1 MGYST
6 MTAIDNVQGFTS
18 NPDGVGNNYLA
29 KIMVASGKLAS
40 PDLSRGTISS
50 VKVQAFGDTVTFT
63 GCDSYR
69 LIEVTVDMPNAGE
82 WLALPNGKEL
92 AKASSF
98 VKGQGTATFILADN
112 QLVISSGKGSVN
124 VHGLNPNGHALYP
137 NVEQLFTVGSIGQL
151 WPDGSVNYNGDLLG
165 ETLSLIADIV
175 DHDGKGSTGGHVTIE
190 RLVPRA
196 IITAE
201 RDGIKVRATL
211 MPLRK

>member
-1 MGYST
+1 

-29 KIMVASGKLAS
+29 KILVAAGKLAS
-40 PDLSRGTISS
+40 PNLARGTISS

-63 GCDSYR
+63 GCDQYR

-124 VHGLNPNGHALYP
+124 VHGLNPYNHSEYP
-137 NVEQLFTVGSIGQL
+137 NVEQLFTVGSIGEL
-151 WPDGSVNYNGDLLG
+151 WPAGSVNYNGNRFG

-175 DHDGKGSTGGHVTIE
+175 DQGGKDSTGGHVTIE
-190 RLVPRA
+190 RLMPRA

>member
-1 MGYST
+1 

-29 KIMVASGKLAS
+29 KVLVASGKLAS
-40 PDLSRGTISS
+40 PDINRGTISS

-69 LIEVTVDMPNAGE
+69 LIEVTVDMPHAGE

-98 VKGQGTATFILADN
+98 VKGQGTATFILADS

-124 VHGLNPNGHALYP
+124 VYGLNPNNHSVYP
-137 NVEQLFTVGSIGQL
+137 NVEQLFDYGNDSSG
-151 WPDGSVNYNGDLLG
+151 WPESTVNYNGDLLG
-165 ETLSLIADIV
+165 ETLSLISDIV
-175 DHDGKGSTGGHVTIE
+175 DHGGKGSTGGHVTIE

>member
-1 MGYST
+1 
-6 MTAIDNVQGFTS
+6 MTVIDNVQGFTS

-40 PDLSRGTISS
+40 PDLARGTISS

-124 VHGLNPNGHALYP
+124 VYGLNPNGHALYP
-137 NVEQLFTVGSIGQL
+137 NVEQLFNYGNDSSG
-151 WPDGSVNYNGDLLG
+151 WPESTVNYNGDLLG
-165 ETLSLIADIV
+165 ETLSLISDIV
-175 DHDGKGSTGGHVTIE
+175 DHGGKGSTGGHVTIE

>member
-6 MTAIDNVQGFTS
+6 MTVIDNVQGFTS
-18 NPDGVGNNYLA
+18 SPDGVGNNYLA

-40 PDLSRGTISS
+40 PDLNRGNISS

-69 LIEVTVDMPNAGE
+69 LIEITVDMPNAGE
-82 WLALPNGKEL
+82 WVSLPNGKQF

-124 VHGLNPNGHALYP
+124 VDDLAPYLSTVYP
-137 NVEQLFTVGSIGQL
+137 NVEQLFNYGLADSG
-151 WPDGSVNYNGDLLG
+151 WPETTVNYNGNLLG
-165 ETLSLIADIV
+165 ETLSLMADIV
-175 DHDGKGSTGGHVTIE
+175 DHGGKGSTGGHVTIE

>member
-1 MGYST
+1 

-29 KIMVASGKLAS
+29 KIMVATGKLAS
-40 PDLSRGTISS
+40 PDINRGTISS

-63 GCDSYR
+63 GCDSFR
-69 LIEVTVDMPNAGE
+69 LIEATVDMPNAGE

-124 VHGLNPNGHALYP
+124 VYGLNPNNHSAYP
-137 NVEQLFTVGSIGQL
+137 NVEQLFTVGSIGEL
-151 WPDGSVNYNGDLLG
+151 WPAGSVNYNGNLLG
-165 ETLSLIADIV
+165 ETLSLMADIV
-175 DHDGKGSTGGHVTIE
+175 DHGGKGSTGGHVTIE
-190 RLVPRA
+190 RLMPRA

>member
-1 MGYST
+1 

-124 VHGLNPNGHALYP
+124 VYGLNVDIHGIYP
-137 NVEQLFTVGSIGQL
+137 NVDQLFDYGIDASG
-151 WPDGSVNYNGDLLG
+151 WPETTVNYNGDLLG

-175 DHDGKGSTGGHVTIE
+175 DHGGKGSTGGHVTIE

>member
-1 MGYST
+1 
-6 MTAIDNVQGFTS
+6 MTVIDNVQGFTS

-29 KIMVASGKLAS
+29 KILVASGKLAS
-40 PDLSRGTISS
+40 PDISRGTISS

-69 LIEVTVDMPNAGE
+69 LIEVTVDMPNVGE

-98 VKGQGTATFILADN
+98 VKGQSTATFILADN

-124 VHGLNPNGHALYP
+124 VQGLNVDIYGIYP
-137 NVEQLFTVGSIGQL
+137 NVDQLFDYGI
-151 WPDGSVNYNGDLLG
+151 DGSGWPESTVNYNGDLLG

-175 DHDGKGSTGGHVTIE
+175 DHGGKGSTGGHVTIE

>member
-1 MGYST
+1 
-6 MTAIDNVQGFTS
+6 MTVINNVQGFTS

-40 PDLSRGTISS
+40 PDISRGIISS

-63 GCDSYR
+63 GCDSFR
-69 LIEVTVDMPNAGE
+69 LIEATVDMPNAGE

-98 VKGQGTATFILADN
+98 VKGQGTATFILADS

-124 VHGLNPNGHALYP
+124 VYGLNPNGHALYP
-137 NVEQLFTVGSIGQL
+137 NVEQLFNYGNDSSG
-151 WPDGSVNYNGDLLG
+151 WPESTVNYNGDLLG
-165 ETLSLIADIV
+165 ETLSLISDIV
-175 DHDGKGSTGGHVTIE
+175 DHGGKGATGGKVTIE

-196 IITAE
+196 FITAA

-211 MPLRK
+211 MPLK

>member
-1 MGYST
+1 

-29 KIMVASGKLAS
+29 KVLVASGKLAS
-40 PDLSRGTISS
+40 PDISRGTISS

-124 VHGLNPNGHALYP
+124 VQGLNVDIYGIYP
-137 NVEQLFTVGSIGQL
+137 NVDQLFDYGI
-151 WPDGSVNYNGDLLG
+151 DGSGWPESTVNYNGDLLG

-175 DHDGKGSTGGHVTIE
+175 DHGGKGATGGHVTIE

>member
-1 MGYST
+1 
-6 MTAIDNVQGFTS
+6 MTVIDNVQGFTS

-40 PDLSRGTISS
+40 PDISRGTISS

-98 VKGQGTATFILADN
+98 VKGQTTATFILADN

-124 VHGLNPNGHALYP
+124 VQGLNPYGHAEYP
-137 NVEQLFTVGSIGQL
+137 NVARLFTWDNDASG
-151 WPDGSVNYNGDLLG
+151 WPENTVNYNGDLLG
-165 ETLSLIADIV
+165 ETLSLMSDIV
-175 DHDGKGSTGGHVTIE
+175 DYGGKGSTGGKVTIE

-196 IITAE
+196 ILTAE
-201 RDGIKVRATL
+201 RQGIKVRATL
-211 MPLRK
+211 MPLK

>member
-1 MGYST
+1 

-40 PDLSRGTISS
+40 PDITRGTISS

-69 LIEVTVDMPNAGE
+69 LIEITVDMPNVGE
-82 WLALPNGKEL
+82 WLALPNGREL

-98 VKGQGTATFILADN
+98 VKGQTTATFILADS

-124 VHGLNPNGHALYP
+124 VQGLNPYGHAEYP
-137 NVEQLFTVGSIGQL
+137 NVARLFTWGNDASG
-151 WPDGSVNYNGDLLG
+151 WPENTVNYNGDLLG
-165 ETLSLIADIV
+165 ETISLMADIV
-175 DHDGKGSTGGHVTIE
+175 DYGGKGSAGGRVTIE

-201 RDGIKVRATL
+201 RQGIKVRATL
-211 MPLRK
+211 MPLK

>member
-1 MGYST
+1 
-6 MTAIDNVQGFTS
+6 MTAIDNIRGFTS
-18 NPDGVGNNYLA
+18 DPSGVGNNYLA

-40 PDLSRGTISS
+40 PDLNRGTISS
-50 VKVQAFGDTVTFT
+50 VKIQAFGDTVTFT

-69 LIEVTVDMPNAGE
+69 LIEITVDMPNVGE
-82 WLALPNGKEL
+82 WIALPNGKEL

-112 QLVISSGKGSVN
+112 QMVISSGKGSVN
-124 VHGLNPNGHALYP
+124 VYGLNPNNHSAYP
-137 NVEQLFTVGSIGQL
+137 NVEQLFTVGSIGEL
-151 WPDGSVNYNGDLLG
+151 WPAGSVNYNGDLLG
-165 ETLSLIADIV
+165 ETLSLMADIV
-175 DHDGKGSTGGHVTIE
+175 DHGGKGSTGGHVTIE

>member
-1 MGYST
+1 

-18 NPDGVGNNYLA
+18 SPDGVGNNYLA

-40 PDLSRGTISS
+40 PDLNRGNISS
-50 VKVQAFGDTVTFT
+50 VKVQAYGDTVTFT

-98 VKGQGTATFILADN
+98 VKGQGTATFILADS

-124 VHGLNPNGHALYP
+124 VQGLNPNNHSVYP
-137 NVEQLFTVGSIGQL
+137 NVEHLFDYGNDSSG
-151 WPDGSVNYNGDLLG
+151 WPESTVNYNGDLLG
-165 ETLSLIADIV
+165 ETLSLISDIV
-175 DHDGKGSTGGHVTIE
+175 DHGGKGSAGGHVTIE

>member
-1 MGYST
+1 
-6 MTAIDNVQGFTS
+6 MTVIDNVQGFTS

-29 KIMVASGKLAS
+29 KVLVASGKLAS
-40 PDLSRGTISS
+40 PDLARGTISS
-50 VKVQAFGDTVTFT
+50 VKVQANGDTVTFT

-98 VKGQGTATFILADN
+98 VKGQGSATFIVAGDT
-112 QLVISSGKGSVN
+112 LVISSGKGSVN
-124 VHGLNPNGHALYP
+124 VQGLNPECHAQYP
-137 NVEQLFTVGSIGQL
+137 SIVPLFVYGNDASG
-151 WPDGSVNYNGDLLG
+151 WPENTVNYNGDLLG

-175 DHDGKGSTGGHVTIE
+175 DYSGKGATGGRVTIE

-211 MPLRK
+211 MPLK

>member
-1 MGYST
+1 

-40 PDLSRGTISS
+40 PDINRGTISS

-63 GCDSYR
+63 GCDSFR
-69 LIEVTVDMPNAGE
+69 LIEATVDMPNAGE

-124 VHGLNPNGHALYP
+124 VYGLNPNNHSAYP
-137 NVEQLFTVGSIGQL
+137 NVEQLFTVGSIGEL
-151 WPDGSVNYNGDLLG
+151 WPAGSVNYNGDLLG
-165 ETLSLIADIV
+165 ETLSLMADIV
-175 DHDGKGSTGGHVTIE
+175 DHGGKGSTGGHVTIE

-196 IITAE
+196 ILTAE

>member
-1 MGYST
+1 
-6 MTAIDNVQGFTS
+6 MTAIDNVRGFTS
-18 NPDGVGNNYLA
+18 DPDGVGNNYLA
-29 KIMVASGKLAS
+29 KVLVASGKLAS
-40 PDLSRGTISS
+40 PDLARGTISS

-124 VHGLNPNGHALYP
+124 VQGLNVDIYGIYP
-137 NVEQLFTVGSIGQL
+137 NVDQLFDYGI
-151 WPDGSVNYNGDLLG
+151 DGSGWPESTVNYNGDLLG

-175 DHDGKGSTGGHVTIE
+175 DHGGKGATGGHVTIE

>member
-1 MGYST
+1 
-6 MTAIDNVQGFTS
+6 MTAIDNLRGFTS
-18 NPDGVGNNYLA
+18 DPSGVGNNYLA

-40 PDLSRGTISS
+40 PDLNRGTISS
-50 VKVQAFGDTVTFT
+50 VKIQAFGDTVTFT

-69 LIEVTVDMPNAGE
+69 LIEITVDMPNVGE
-82 WLALPNGKEL
+82 WVALPNGKEL

-98 VKGQGTATFILADN
+98 VKGQGVATFIVAGDT
-112 QLVISSGKGSVN
+112 LVISSGKGSVN
-124 VHGLNPNGHALYP
+124 VQGLNPECHAQYP
-137 NVEQLFTVGSIGQL
+137 NVEQLFNYGNDSSG
-151 WPDGSVNYNGDLLG
+151 WPENTVNYNGDLLG
-165 ETLSLIADIV
+165 ETLSLMADIV
-175 DHDGKGSTGGHVTIE
+175 DHGGKGSTGGHVTIE

>member
-1 MGYST
+1 

-29 KIMVASGKLAS
+29 KVLVASGKLAS
-40 PDLSRGTISS
+40 PDINRGTISS
-50 VKVQAFGDTVTFT
+50 VKVQAYGDTVTFT

-92 AKASSF
+92 VKASSF
-98 VKGQGTATFILADN
+98 VKGQSTATFIVAGDT
-112 QLVISSGKGSVN
+112 LVISSGKGSVN
-124 VHGLNPNGHALYP
+124 VQGLNVDIYGIYP
-137 NVEQLFTVGSIGQL
+137 NVDQLFDHGIDASG
-151 WPDGSVNYNGDLLG
+151 WPENTVNYNGDLLG

-175 DHDGKGSTGGHVTIE
+175 NYFGKGATGGRITIE

-211 MPLRK
+211 MPLK

>member
-1 MGYST
+1 

-40 PDLSRGTISS
+40 PDLNRGTISS

-69 LIEVTVDMPNAGE
+69 LIEITVDMPNAGQ

-98 VKGQGTATFILADN
+98 VKGQSAATFILADS

-124 VHGLNPNGHALYP
+124 VQGLNPNNHSAYP
-137 NVEQLFTVGSIGQL
+137 NVEQLFTVGSIGEL
-151 WPDGSVNYNGDLLG
+151 WPDGSVNYNGNLLG
-165 ETLSLIADIV
+165 ETLSLMSDIV
-175 DHDGKGSTGGHVTIE
+175 DYGGKGSTGGKVTIE

-196 IITAE
+196 ILTAE

-211 MPLRK
+211 MPLK

>member
-1 MGYST
+1 
-6 MTAIDNVQGFTS
+6 MTVIDNVQGFTS

-29 KIMVASGKLAS
+29 KVLVASGKLAS
-40 PDLSRGTISS
+40 PDISRGTISS
-50 VKVQAFGDTVTFT
+50 VKVQAYGDTVTFT

-124 VHGLNPNGHALYP
+124 VQGLNVDIYGIYP
-137 NVEQLFTVGSIGQL
+137 NVEQLFNYGI
-151 WPDGSVNYNGDLLG
+151 DGSGWPEDTVNYNGDLLG

-175 DHDGKGSTGGHVTIE
+175 DHGGKGSTGGHVTIE

>member
-1 MGYST
+1 

-40 PDLSRGTISS
+40 PDLARGTISS
-50 VKVQAFGDTVTFT
+50 VKVQANGDTVTFT

-98 VKGQGTATFILADN
+98 VQGQGTAQFILADN

-124 VHGLNPNGHALYP
+124 VYGLNPYNHSEYP
-137 NVEQLFTVGSIGQL
+137 NVEQLFTVGSIGAL
-151 WPDGSVNYNGDLLG
+151 WPDGSVNYNGNLLG

-175 DHDGKGSTGGHVTIE
+175 DHGGKGSTGGHVTIE

>member
-1 MGYST
+1 
-6 MTAIDNVQGFTS
+6 MTVIDNVQGFTS

-124 VHGLNPNGHALYP
+124 VYGLNPNSHAQYP

-175 DHDGKGSTGGHVTIE
+175 DHGGKGSTGGHVTIE

>member
-1 MGYST
+1 

-18 NPDGVGNNYLA
+18 SPDGVGNNYLA

-40 PDLSRGTISS
+40 PDLARGIISS

-69 LIEVTVDMPNAGE
+69 LIEITVDMPNAGE

-98 VKGQGTATFILADN
+98 VKGQATATFILADN
-112 QLVISSGKGSVN
+112 TLVISSGKGSVN
-124 VHGLNPNGHALYP
+124 VQGFNPNAYGQYP
-137 NVEQLFTVGSIGQL
+137 NVNHLFDYGLDASG
-151 WPDGSVNYNGDLLG
+151 WPENTVNYNGDLLG
-165 ETLSLIADIV
+165 ETLSLMSDIV
-175 DHDGKGSTGGHVTIE
+175 DHGGKGSTGGKVTIE

-196 IITAE
+196 ILTAE

>member
-1 MGYST
+1 
-6 MTAIDNVQGFTS
+6 MTVIDNVQGFTS

-29 KIMVASGKLAS
+29 KVLVATGKLAS
-40 PDLSRGTISS
+40 PDINRGTISS
-50 VKVQAFGDTVTFT
+50 VKVQANGDTVTFT

-69 LIEVTVDMPNAGE
+69 LIEATVDMPNAGE

-98 VKGQGTATFILADN
+98 VKGQGVATFLVAGDT
-112 QLVISSGKGSVN
+112 LVISSGKGSVN
-124 VHGLNPNGHALYP
+124 VQGLNVDIHGIYP
-137 NVEQLFTVGSIGQL
+137 NVNQLFDYGIDSSG
-151 WPDGSVNYNGDLLG
+151 WPENTVNYNGDLLG
-165 ETLSLIADIV
+165 ETLSLMADIV
-175 DHDGKGSTGGHVTIE
+175 DYSGKGATGGHVTIE

>member
-1 MGYST
+1 
-6 MTAIDNVQGFTS
+6 MTVINNVQGFTS

-40 PDLSRGTISS
+40 PDISRGIISS
-50 VKVQAFGDTVTFT
+50 VKVQAYGDTVTFT

-69 LIEVTVDMPNAGE
+69 LIAVTVDMPNAGE
-82 WLALPNGKEL
+82 WLAFPNGKEL

-124 VHGLNPNGHALYP
+124 VYGLNPNGHALYP
-137 NVEQLFTVGSIGQL
+137 NVEQLFNYGNDSSG
-151 WPDGSVNYNGDLLG
+151 WPESTVNYNGDLLG
-165 ETLSLIADIV
+165 ETLSLISDIV
-175 DHDGKGSTGGHVTIE
+175 DHGGKGATGGKVTIE

-196 IITAE
+196 FITAA

-211 MPLRK
+211 MPLK

>member
-1 MGYST
+1 
-6 MTAIDNVQGFTS
+6 MTVIDNVQGFTS

-40 PDLSRGTISS
+40 PDLARGTISS
-50 VKVQAFGDTVTFT
+50 VKVQADGDTVTFT

-69 LIEVTVDMPNAGE
+69 LIEITVDMPNAGE

-98 VKGQGTATFILADN
+98 VKGQGVATFIVAGDT
-112 QLVISSGKGSVN
+112 LVISSGKGSVN
-124 VHGLNPNGHALYP
+124 VQGLNPECHAQYP
-137 NVEQLFTVGSIGQL
+137 NVEQLFNYGNDASG
-151 WPDGSVNYNGDLLG
+151 WPENTVNYNGDLLG
-165 ETLSLIADIV
+165 ETLSLISDIV
-175 DHDGKGSTGGHVTIE
+175 DHGGKGSTGGHVTIE

>member
-1 MGYST
+1 

-18 NPDGVGNNYLA
+18 NPEGIGNNYLA

-40 PDLSRGTISS
+40 PELNRGNISS
-50 VKVQAFGDTVTFT
+50 VKVQAYGDTVTFT

-82 WLALPNGKEL
+82 WLAFPNGKEL

-98 VKGQGTATFILADN
+98 VKGQGLATFIVAGDT
-112 QLVISSGKGSVN
+112 LVISSGKGSVN
-124 VHGLNPNGHALYP
+124 VQGLNVDTIYP
-137 NVEQLFTVGSIGQL
+137 NVDQLFDYRIGETG
-151 WPDGSVNYNGDLLG
+151 WPETTVNYNGDLLG
-165 ETLSLIADIV
+165 ETISLIADIV
-175 DHDGKGSTGGHVTIE
+175 NYYGKGATGGLVTIE

-196 IITAE
+196 ILTAE

>member
-1 MGYST
+1 

-29 KIMVASGKLAS
+29 KVLVASGKLAS
-40 PDLSRGTISS
+40 PDINRGTISS
-50 VKVQAFGDTVTFT
+50 VKVQANGDTVTFT

-98 VKGQGTATFILADN
+98 VKGQGTATFILADS

-124 VHGLNPNGHALYP
+124 VYGLNPDNHSAYP
-137 NVEQLFTVGSIGQL
+137 NVEQLFTVGSIGEL

-165 ETLSLIADIV
+165 ETLSLISDIV
-175 DHDGKGSTGGHVTIE
+175 DHGGKGSTGGHVTIE

>member
-1 MGYST
+1 

-29 KIMVASGKLAS
+29 KVLVASGKLAS
-40 PDLSRGTISS
+40 PDINRGTISS
-50 VKVQAFGDTVTFT
+50 VKVQAYGDTVTFT

-69 LIEVTVDMPNAGE
+69 LVEITVDMPNAGE

-92 AKASSF
+92 AKASSL

-124 VHGLNPNGHALYP
+124 VYGLNPNGHALYP
-137 NVEQLFTVGSIGQL
+137 NVEQLFNYGNHGSG
-151 WPDGSVNYNGDLLG
+151 WPESTVNYNGDLLG
-165 ETLSLIADIV
+165 ETLSLISDIV
-175 DHDGKGSTGGHVTIE
+175 DHGGKGSTGGHVTIE

-201 RDGIKVRATL
+201 RQGIKVRATL

>member
-1 MGYST
+1 

-29 KIMVASGKLAS
+29 KVLVATGKLAS
-40 PDLSRGTISS
+40 PDINRGTISS
-50 VKVQAFGDTVTFT
+50 VKIQAFGDTVTFT
-63 GCDSYR
+63 GCDSFR
-69 LIEVTVDMPNAGE
+69 LIEATVDMPNAGE
-82 WLALPNGKEL
+82 WLALPNGREL

-98 VKGQGTATFILADN
+98 VKGQGTATFILADS
-112 QLVISSGKGSVN
+112 QLIISSGKGSVN
-124 VHGLNPNGHALYP
+124 VYGLNPYGHAEYP
-137 NVEQLFTVGSIGQL
+137 NVARLFTWDNDASG
-151 WPDGSVNYNGDLLG
+151 WPENTVNYNGDLLG
-165 ETLSLIADIV
+165 ETISLMADIV
-175 DHDGKGSTGGHVTIE
+175 DQGGKGSAGGHVTIE